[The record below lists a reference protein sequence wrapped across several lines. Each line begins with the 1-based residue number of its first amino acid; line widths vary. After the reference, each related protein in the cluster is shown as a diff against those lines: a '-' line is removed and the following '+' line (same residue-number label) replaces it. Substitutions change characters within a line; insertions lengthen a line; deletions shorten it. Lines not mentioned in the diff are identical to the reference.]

1 MEKKRF
7 LPGMREVFLLEQQ
20 KSQRPLPALLLDQ
33 HFLQEEE
40 LFVLMA
46 NFTGLP
52 CVSLLQKKK
61 SPDFLNH
68 KHHPKSYDPH
78 NSVYNDPHNPYGHH
92 NRGAQ
97 KESSSSKLPSSSY
110 SYGSLKAP
118 DSLQKPSSPDKS
130 HHSSSHHHSLPFSS
144 HSYTYPSP
152 YTSSFSSSFF
162 PSSFALREG
171 DVAHGEHFYHSKPPQ
186 GASYDDQR
194 KNLLS
199 PGIMRKYTIFPVHW
213 EEKNHHVVLA
223 CAYGFWGKK
232 EIIQELP
239 TGWSLSFVLASLK
252 DITECIEEETKS
264 SQQQKNLGS
273 SVLHERLYGYIL
285 EGLKRGVSDLHFHP
299 CGFYTKVFYR
309 EDGLLRLID
318 VLHEELWRSLCLQL
332 KVLSSMDITN
342 TTSPQDGHF
351 SLFLLG
357 RSLDLRLGAH
367 PTLHGQTLVLRFL
380 DKKRTFHS
388 LEDLGYEDYHQQ
400 ALKNLVKKPEG
411 LVIFTG
417 PTGSGKTTSL
427 YGLLKTLQDKNINMM
442 TLEEPVEC
450 PLPFLRQSLI
460 TKEGMNFSQGLHS
473 LLRQDPDVILL
484 GEIRDEES
492 AHMALRAAMTGH
504 LVLTT
509 LHTTHSLGVFHRFQE
524 FHIAPSLL
532 ASVLQ
537 GIVAQRLVRFLCPLC
552 KRKENPHE
560 TKYRT
565 NNDGTNNNGTN
576 NEINNGPNGHN
587 SELWMKSK
595 LFVPHPEGCFHCSYR
610 GYKGR
615 FALLEILSI
624 DDDFR
629 EFLGLHEKESV
640 LFWKD
645 FLKKRGQDF
654 LEDHGQKVLLQGK
667 TSLEEIQRTTGFFLI
682 S

>member
-52 CVSLLQKKK
+52 LVSLLKKK
-61 SPDFLNH
+61 
-68 KHHPKSYDPH
+68 K
-78 NSVYNDPHNPYGHH
+78 NSDCLGHS
-92 NRGAQ
+92 NYRFKE
-97 KESSSSKLPSSSY
+97 KESCHHDHHESSPHESTYYSSQLSFSSYSSSY
-110 SYGSLKAP
+110 SSLCAALYAEDPLK
-118 DSLQKPSSPDKS
+118 KPSSPDKS
-130 HHSSSHHHSLPFSS
+130 GYSWPSPHSVPLSSYSHKYPYEYSSSSS
-144 HSYTYPSP
+144 P
-152 YTSSFSSSFF
+152 SFSSSFF
-162 PSSFALREG
+162 PSSFALREA
-171 DVAHGEHFYHSKPPQ
+171 DIAHGENFYHANLPQ
-186 GASYDDQR
+186 KASFGHG
-194 KNLLS
+194 KKKLLS
-199 PGIMRKYTIFPVHW
+199 SEIMRKYTVFPIYW

-223 CAYGFWGKK
+223 CAYGPWGKK
-232 EIIQELP
+232 EILQELP

-252 DITECIEEETKS
+252 DITECIEEETES
-264 SQQQKNLGS
+264 SQPQKNLGS
-273 SVLHERLYGYIL
+273 SVLHERLYSYIL
-285 EGLKRGVSDLHFHP
+285 EGLKGGVSDLHFHP

-380 DKKRTFHS
+380 DKKRTFYS
-388 LEDLGYEDYHQQ
+388 LENLGYEDHHQQ
-400 ALKNLVKKPEG
+400 ALRNLVKKPEG

-427 YGLLKTLQDKNINMM
+427 YGLLKTLQDKNMNIM

-509 LHTTHSLGVFHRFQE
+509 LHTTHGLGVFHRFQE

-552 KRKENPHE
+552 KRKKDSQEKKYEN
-560 TKYRT
+560 KKDR
-565 NNDGTNNNGTN
+565 
-576 NEINNGPNGHN
+576 EIKEEFFTY
-587 SELWMKSK
+587 S
-595 LFVPHPEGCFHCSYR
+595 PEGCLYCSHR

-629 EFLGLHEKESV
+629 EFLGLHEKESL

-654 LEDHGQKVLLQGK
+654 LEDHARKVLFQGK
-667 TSLEEIQRTTGFFLI
+667 TSLEEIQRTTGFFLTL
-682 S
+682 